1 MFLYKNY
8 TFLKKTY
15 IIFFTI
21 LLFLIFQQ
29 PTYGSSTFK
38 VSDIEI
44 TEPFNNNFKKKIV
57 IDKAFI
63 LAFKKL
69 INMTVSSNEMI
80 KIKNFNA
87 FEIKNLVDSFDI
99 KNEKFINDTYKA
111 VIDVNFNKQNT
122 FLYFE
127 KKNIF
132 PSIPYNKNIIILP
145 ILINAQTN
153 NVNLFNKNPIYKNWT
168 IFKKEHH
175 LLNYILPPEDLDI
188 VKILNEKINELE
200 DYNFTNIIKI

>member
-1 MFLYKNY
+1 
-8 TFLKKTY
+8 
-15 IIFFTI
+15 
-21 LLFLIFQQ
+21 
-29 PTYGSSTFK
+29 
-38 VSDIEI
+38 
-44 TEPFNNNFKKKIV
+44 
-57 IDKAFI
+57 
-63 LAFKKL
+63 
-69 INMTVSSNEMI
+69 MTVSSNEMI

-153 NVNLFNKNPIYKNWT
+153 NVNLFNKT
-168 IFKKEHH
+168 I
-175 LLNYILPPEDLDI
+175 L
-188 VKILNEKINELE
+188 
-200 DYNFTNIIKI
+200 

>member
-15 IIFFTI
+15 IIFLII

-29 PTYGSSTFK
+29 PTNSSSTFA

-44 TEPFNNNFKKKIV
+44 TEPFNNNFKKKKV

-80 KIKNFNA
+80 KIN
-87 FEIKNLVDSFDI
+87 EII
-99 KNEKFINDTYKA
+99 K
-111 VIDVNFNKQNT
+111 FNKWM
-122 FLYFE
+122 
-127 KKNIF
+127 
-132 PSIPYNKNIIILP
+132 S
-145 ILINAQTN
+145 A
-153 NVNLFNKNPIYKNWT
+153 
-168 IFKKEHH
+168 FK
-175 LLNYILPPEDLDI
+175 
-188 VKILNEKINELE
+188 
-200 DYNFTNIIKI
+200 